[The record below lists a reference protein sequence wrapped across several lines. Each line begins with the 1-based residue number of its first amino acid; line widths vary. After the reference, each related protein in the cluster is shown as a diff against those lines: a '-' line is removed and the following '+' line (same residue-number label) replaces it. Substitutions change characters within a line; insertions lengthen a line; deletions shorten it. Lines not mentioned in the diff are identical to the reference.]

1 MLQGEMMFISVSRCI
16 TRIDVSSILAPVL
29 NILLLFV
36 LSLAFLDTIF
46 IVINVVINVFACLV
60 CSRMLI

>member
-1 MLQGEMMFISVSRCI
+1 MFISVSRCI